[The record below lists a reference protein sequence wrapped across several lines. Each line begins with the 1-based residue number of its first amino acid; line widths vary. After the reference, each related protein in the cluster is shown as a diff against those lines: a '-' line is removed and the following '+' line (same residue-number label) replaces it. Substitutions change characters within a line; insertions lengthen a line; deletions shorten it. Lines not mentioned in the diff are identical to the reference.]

1 MLSFA
6 LLKVLKGLRQKHYEE
21 NTTMKTRNGKHR
33 IGKVRMGVYVEP
45 FRKAVALL
53 AAKECDMTMTD
64 VIWAGV
70 ESIAKGRGILDGE
83 GRVTRKFKNQYDAT
97 LAIVEQAEVNG

>member
-1 MLSFA
+1 M
-6 LLKVLKGLRQKHYEE
+6 
-21 NTTMKTRNGKHR
+21 NTRNGKHKS
-33 IGKVRMGVYVEP
+33 GKVRMGVYVEP

-64 VIWAGV
+64 VIWSGI
-70 ESIAKGRGILDGE
+70 ESIAKGRGILDVDGK
-83 GRVTRKFKNQYDAT
+83 VAKKFADQFAAT